1 MVSLNLKRDTFML
14 RIKMYRAGNGDAF
27 LLSAAES
34 NVLVDG
40 GYAQTFD
47 EHILPDLLE
56 IARRGERLDLVVA
69 SHIDADHISGLIR
82 FLTINESSAA
92 SKIVPVD
99 GILHN
104 SLRSLTAM
112 SAADIRPADRQV
124 LDAIHRRGHPA
135 PAINVPNEPKEISAR
150 QGSSLA
156 SLIHD
161 GGYRWNA
168 HEGTTSIAVEHT
180 SVFQLAGG
188 NIRVIGPTQQRL
200 DGLLKWWKGR
210 LREIGYNG
218 PTGTGDEIDDAF
230 ELICEHAGESAAS
243 RPVPV
248 SARERKNLEAVYD
261 PDVSITNGSS
271 IATII
276 ELGGVRVL
284 MLADA
289 WAEDV
294 VQALR
299 ALQSNGDSMFFDA
312 IKISHHGSLRNTS
325 PDLLQLIDAPR
336 YFVSSNGNAH
346 GHPDIEVLAAIV
358 DRPASFSRTLYF
370 NYPTPASALLRNHA
384 SRSGASFTVH
394 DNATDWIEIE
404 GQTDD

>member
-1 MVSLNLKRDTFML
+1 ML
-14 RIKMYRAGNGDAF
+14 RIRIYPAGNGDAF
-27 LLSAAES
+27 LLSAAGS

-47 EHILPDLLE
+47 ENIHPDLLE
-56 IARRGERLDLVVA
+56 IASRGEYLDLVIA
-69 SHIDADHISGLIR
+69 SHIDADHISGLMR
-82 FLTINESSAA
+82 FLAVNEKSTE
-92 SKIVPVD
+92 SKVV
-99 GILHN
+99 GVGEVWHN
-104 SLRSLTAM
+104 SLRSLTATND
-112 SAADIRPADRQV
+112 AAIRPTDQLI
-124 LDAIHRRGHPA
+124 LDAINRRGHPA
-135 PAINVPNEPKEISAR
+135 HVGIVSNGPKEISAR

-156 SLIHD
+156 SLIHR
-161 GGYRWNA
+161 GGYRWND
-168 HEGTTSIAVEHT
+168 HEGATSIAVERT
-180 SVFQLAGG
+180 PVFQLAGG

-210 LREIGYNG
+210 LRQMGYNG
-218 PTGTGDEIDDAF
+218 PTGAGDEIDDAF

-248 SARERKNLEAVYD
+248 SARERKNLEDVYD

-276 ELGGVRVL
+276 ELGGARVL

-294 VQALR
+294 VPALR
-299 ALQSNGDSMFFDA
+299 ALQSNGHSMLFDA

-325 PDLLQLIDAPR
+325 PDLLRLIDAPR
-336 YFVSSNGNAH
+336 YIVSSNGNAH

-358 DRPASFSRTLYF
+358 DRPASFSRALYF
-370 NYPTPASALLRNHA
+370 NYPTPASDLIRSHV
-384 SRSGASFTVH
+384 SKSGASFTVH
-394 DNATDWIEIE
+394 EKATDWIEIE